1 MLQNV
6 FALLSLKIVL
16 ALTNDVI
23 YVLIKIE
30 DTKFMIIA
38 FNDKL
43 HNLLKSYDVTKICY
57 IESSI

>member
-43 HNLLKSYDVTKICY
+43 HNLLKSYDVTKTLRLL
-57 IESSI
+57 